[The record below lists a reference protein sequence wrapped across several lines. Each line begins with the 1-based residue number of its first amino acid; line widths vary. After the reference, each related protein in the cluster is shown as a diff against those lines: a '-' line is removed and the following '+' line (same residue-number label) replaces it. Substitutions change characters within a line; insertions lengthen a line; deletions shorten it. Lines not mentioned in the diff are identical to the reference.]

1 MGNEI
6 PQGIKIM
13 LCRRSDDK
21 GAQNPPIGTMGRLHR
36 ITTKKEKRGEE
47 GKS

>member
-13 LCRRSDDK
+13 LCRRSGGKKKKADGYESGK
-21 GAQNPPIGTMGRLHR
+21 GNNRQ
-36 ITTKKEKRGEE
+36 
-47 GKS
+47 